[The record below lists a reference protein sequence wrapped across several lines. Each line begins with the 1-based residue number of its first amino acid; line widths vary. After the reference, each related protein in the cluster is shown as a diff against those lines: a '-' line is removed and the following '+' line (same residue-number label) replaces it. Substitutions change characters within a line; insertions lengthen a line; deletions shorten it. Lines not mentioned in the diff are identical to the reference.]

1 MSASFQGTRAAR
13 AFIAFGANLG
23 DPGDAYTFA
32 QAQIAA
38 LPDTRIIALSAL
50 YRTAPVG
57 VSGQPDYIN
66 AVLAIDTRLTP
77 EALLEAILAIEQ
89 RRGRTRASFR
99 APRTLD
105 LDLLLYEERVIT
117 TPRLELPHP
126 RMHKR
131 AFVLIPLAEIAPDT
145 HIPGYGPVSALLT
158 GVADQSV
165 TRIRTGISGTLESDA
180 V

>member
-1 MSASFQGTRAAR
+1 METRVAR

-23 DPGDAYTFA
+23 DPGDAYTYA
-32 QAQIAA
+32 QTQIAA
-38 LPDTRIIALSAL
+38 LPDTRINARSAL
-50 YRTAPVG
+50 YRTTPVG

-66 AVLAIDTRLTP
+66 AVLAVDTRLTP

-105 LDLLLYEERVIT
+105 LDLLLYDERIIT

-131 AFVLIPLAEIAPDT
+131 AFVLVPLAEIAPEAR
-145 HIPGYGPVSALLT
+145 IPGHGPVSALLHDVT
-158 GVADQSV
+158 DQFV
-165 TRIRTGISGTLESDA
+165 IRL
-180 V
+180 

>member
-1 MSASFQGTRAAR
+1 METRVAR

-23 DPGDAYTFA
+23 DPGDAYAFA
-32 QAQIAA
+32 QAQISA
-38 LPDTRIIALSAL
+38 LPDTRIYAHSAL

-66 AVLAIDTRLTP
+66 AVLAVSTRMTP

-105 LDLLLYEERVIT
+105 LDLLLYEDRIIT

-131 AFVLIPLAEIAPDT
+131 AFVLVPLAEIAPQAW
-145 HIPGYGPVSALLT
+145 IPGRGPVSALLHD
-158 GVADQSV
+158 VADQSV
-165 TRIRTGISGTLESDA
+165 IRL
-180 V
+180 

>member
-1 MSASFQGTRAAR
+1 MSTRLQGTRVAR

-23 DPGDAYTFA
+23 DPGEAYAFA
-32 QAQIAA
+32 MAEIAA
-38 LPDTRIIALSAL
+38 LPGTRICAHSAL
-50 YRTAPVG
+50 YRTTPIG

-66 AVLAIDTRLTP
+66 AVLAVETGLTA
-77 EALLEAILAIEQ
+77 EALLDAILAIEQ

-105 LDLLLYEERVIT
+105 LDLLLYDQRVVT

-131 AFVLIPLAEIAPDT
+131 AFVLIPLAEIAPDA
-145 HIPGYGPVSALLT
+145 HIPGHGPVSALLAS
-158 GVADQSV
+158 VADQSV
-165 TRIRTGISGTLESDA
+165 TRL
-180 V
+180 

>member
-1 MSASFQGTRAAR
+1 VFQGARAAR

-23 DPGDAYTFA
+23 DPDDAWAFA
-32 QAQIAA
+32 LAQIDA
-38 LPDTRIIALSAL
+38 LPGTRICACSAL
-50 YRTAPVG
+50 YRSTPIG

-66 AVLAIDTRLTP
+66 AVLAVDTELTA
-77 EALLEAILAIEQ
+77 EVLLDAILAIEQ

-105 LDLLLYEERVIT
+105 LDLLLYDEHVVT

-131 AFVLIPLAEIAPDT
+131 AFVLVPLAEIAPDT
-145 HIPGYGPVSALLT
+145 HIPGHGPVSALLPS
-158 GVADQSV
+158 VADQSV
-165 TRIRTGISGTLESDA
+165 IRIQSRDAGTPESDA

>member
-1 MSASFQGTRAAR
+1 METCVAH

-23 DPGDAYTFA
+23 NPGDAYVYA
-32 QAQIAA
+32 QIQIAA
-38 LPDTRIIALSAL
+38 LPDTSITAHSAL

-66 AVLAIDTRLTP
+66 AVLAINTQLTP
-77 EALLEAILAIEQ
+77 EALLEALLAIEQ

-105 LDLLLYEERVIT
+105 LDLLLYEDRVIK

-131 AFVLIPLAEIAPDT
+131 AFVLVPLTEIAPET
-145 HIPGYGPVSALLT
+145 RIPGHGLASKLLHDI
-158 GVADQSV
+158 ADQSV
-165 TRIRTGISGTLESDA
+165 IPL
-180 V
+180 

>member
-1 MSASFQGTRAAR
+1 MAR

-23 DPGDAYTFA
+23 DPVDAYAFA
-32 QAQIAA
+32 RQQIAA
-38 LPDTRIIALSAL
+38 LPGTRVSVCSSL

-66 AVLAIDTRLTP
+66 AVLAVETRLTP

-105 LDLLLYEERVIT
+105 LDLLLYGEQIIM

-131 AFVLIPLAEIAPDT
+131 AFVLVPLAEIAPET
-145 HIPGYGPVSALLT
+145 RIPGQGPVAELLHD
-158 GVADQSV
+158 VVDQDV
-165 TRIRTGISGTLESDA
+165 VRI
-180 V
+180 

>member
-1 MSASFQGTRAAR
+1 MAR

-23 DPGDAYTFA
+23 DPADAYAFA
-32 QAQIAA
+32 RGQIAT
-38 LPDTRIIALSAL
+38 LPGTRIDACSAL

-66 AVLAIDTRLTP
+66 AVLAVETRLTP
-77 EALLEAILAIEQ
+77 DDLLEAILAIEQ

-105 LDLLLYEERVIT
+105 LDLLLYDDRIIM

-131 AFVLIPLAEIAPDT
+131 AFVLVPLAEIAPDLS
-145 HIPGYGPVSALLT
+145 IPGHGPVAALLHD
-158 GVADQSV
+158 VADQAV
-165 TRIRTGISGTLESDA
+165 VRI
-180 V
+180 